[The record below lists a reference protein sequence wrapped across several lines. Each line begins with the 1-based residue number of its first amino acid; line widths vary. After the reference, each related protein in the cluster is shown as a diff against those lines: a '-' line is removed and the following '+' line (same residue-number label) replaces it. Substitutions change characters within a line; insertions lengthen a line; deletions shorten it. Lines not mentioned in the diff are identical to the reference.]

1 MKFLSIIFLV
11 VLGFMKLVNGQ
22 LFDYSIKLE
31 PFSTSDCSGEQE
43 GVGFI
48 AKVDTCFT
56 IDYQTSFN
64 FKLQGE
70 NSVSVGISQEDQC
83 DNESEYFHQKNYKIG
98 SCIPAIQLDTT
109 HQYLKK
115 FYQLVSVV
123 KVDKN
128 FDNLKIPSGSIAMVY
143 RDGTCVSI
151 PLLVEYYTNN
161 TKLETF
167 KNSSNLYYC
176 NDEGYPVY
184 QECTE
189 MGCVGPYYDWKTC
202 ETIPK
207 FYNSTT
213 PTPVSGSITGE
224 ISVDMT
230 GVKTG
235 TGGHFSGDT
244 IGNSPKEIF
253 GGMGG
258 DGDAFITYTSG
269 QPTVHNTIG
278 ITPDDIEELFDSEG
292 GYQDKSFSSS
302 SSDSF
307 GNEIYYLSAIYS
319 FTILTKGGIVLW
331 SKEFAKIKGS
341 PINSLIKKVL
351 LEERSAE
358 TSFQIDSYSLK
369 WTFSNEFDLIF
380 VVVYQKIFTL
390 LYIEELLTTVKK
402 RFIKMYKDLLLTLK
416 ESSDFIIVDKFEG
429 FDFEVILEEV
439 ETRSKLQQTSIS
451 TPKKYEDTDKG
462 KLVKDQKNERAIKE
476 GRAEK
481 VKRKEQE
488 KKEKAER
495 RKQNKLNNINED
507 ISSSEE
513 DDDNESDSETSSEEN
528 SNGATKNQQTNEDV
542 ARIENSDDEDEDIIN
557 NRNKL
562 IAAKAKKSPG
572 GYKKKVKDTP
582 EKQSSSTGKKA
593 RTWDD
598 GKLSK
603 KELDGLNKSSSSG
616 SAEVVREKIQK
627 FNIDMEVSSD
637 EEEESKPVSGFMK
650 YFNVL
655 TGNRVIDNL
664 DLEPIL
670 ADFKLHLTK
679 KNVAPDIADKIVQS
693 IGTGL
698 EGKKLATF
706 QGVTSV
712 VKQQMEDTITRI
724 LTPKRNIDILREVQA
739 VKGKRPYTIVFSG
752 VNGVGKSTNLA
763 KVCYWLTANGYKCM
777 LAACDTFRS
786 GAIEQLKTHAD
797 RLNVHLF
804 ERGYSKD
811 AASVAQ
817 DAIAF
822 AKDTGY
828 DVVLIDTTGRMQ
840 NNEPLMKALSKLVNQ
855 NNVDLVLF
863 VGEALV
869 GNDGVDQL
877 TKFDKSLSLLANTTQ
892 THIRTIDGI
901 ILTKFDTIDDKVGAA
916 ISMVY
921 STGHP
926 IIFLGTG
933 QNYTDLKRMNIKS
946 VVKSLLH

>member
-1 MKFLSIIFLV
+1 M
-11 VLGFMKLVNGQ
+11 
-22 LFDYSIKLE
+22 
-31 PFSTSDCSGEQE
+31 
-43 GVGFI
+43 
-48 AKVDTCFT
+48 
-56 IDYQTSFN
+56 
-64 FKLQGE
+64 
-70 NSVSVGISQEDQC
+70 
-83 DNESEYFHQKNYKIG
+83 
-98 SCIPAIQLDTT
+98 LD
-109 HQYLKK
+109 
-115 FYQLVSVV
+115 
-123 KVDKN
+123 
-128 FDNLKIPSGSIAMVY
+128 
-143 RDGTCVSI
+143 
-151 PLLVEYYTNN
+151 
-161 TKLETF
+161 
-167 KNSSNLYYC
+167 
-176 NDEGYPVY
+176 
-184 QECTE
+184 
-189 MGCVGPYYDWKTC
+189 
-202 ETIPK
+202 
-207 FYNSTT
+207 
-213 PTPVSGSITGE
+213 
-224 ISVDMT
+224 
-230 GVKTG
+230 
-235 TGGHFSGDT
+235 
-244 IGNSPKEIF
+244 
-253 GGMGG
+253 
-258 DGDAFITYTSG
+258 
-269 QPTVHNTIG
+269 
-278 ITPDDIEELFDSEG
+278 
-292 GYQDKSFSSS
+292 
-302 SSDSF
+302 
-307 GNEIYYLSAIYS
+307 S

-402 RFIKMYKDLLLTLK
+402 RFIKMYKDLLLKLK
-416 ESSDFIIVDKFEG
+416 ESSDFIIVDKFQE
-429 FDFEVILEEV
+429 FNFEVILEEV
-439 ETRSKLQQTSIS
+439 ENRSKLQQSSNS

-476 GRAEK
+476 GRVEK

-495 RKQNKLNNINED
+495 RKQNKANNIND
-507 ISSSEE
+507 S
-513 DDDNESDSETSSEEN
+513 DDDDDDDDDSDDDSNDSDSEEN
-528 SNGATKNQQTNEDV
+528 SDGATKNQQTDV
-542 ARIENSDDEDEDIIN
+542 AKIENSDEEDEEIIK

-582 EKQSSSTGKKA
+582 DKQTSSSSTGKKA
-593 RTWDD
+593 RTWED

-603 KELDGLNKSSSSG
+603 KELEALNRSENNNST
-616 SAEVVREKIQK
+616 EIVREKIQK
-627 FNIDMEVSSD
+627 FNIEMDVSSSDDDD
-637 EEEESKPVSGFMK
+637 EEEAKPVSGFMK

-655 TGNRVIDNL
+655 TGNRVIDKQ

-679 KNVAPDIADKIVQS
+679 KNVAPDVADKIVQS

-739 VKGKRPYTIVFSG
+739 VKGKRPYSIVFSG

-926 IIFLGTG
+926 ILFLGTG

>member
-1 MKFLSIIFLV
+1 M
-11 VLGFMKLVNGQ
+11 
-22 LFDYSIKLE
+22 
-31 PFSTSDCSGEQE
+31 
-43 GVGFI
+43 
-48 AKVDTCFT
+48 
-56 IDYQTSFN
+56 
-64 FKLQGE
+64 
-70 NSVSVGISQEDQC
+70 
-83 DNESEYFHQKNYKIG
+83 
-98 SCIPAIQLDTT
+98 LD
-109 HQYLKK
+109 
-115 FYQLVSVV
+115 
-123 KVDKN
+123 
-128 FDNLKIPSGSIAMVY
+128 
-143 RDGTCVSI
+143 
-151 PLLVEYYTNN
+151 
-161 TKLETF
+161 
-167 KNSSNLYYC
+167 
-176 NDEGYPVY
+176 
-184 QECTE
+184 
-189 MGCVGPYYDWKTC
+189 
-202 ETIPK
+202 
-207 FYNSTT
+207 
-213 PTPVSGSITGE
+213 
-224 ISVDMT
+224 
-230 GVKTG
+230 
-235 TGGHFSGDT
+235 
-244 IGNSPKEIF
+244 
-253 GGMGG
+253 
-258 DGDAFITYTSG
+258 
-269 QPTVHNTIG
+269 
-278 ITPDDIEELFDSEG
+278 
-292 GYQDKSFSSS
+292 
-302 SSDSF
+302 
-307 GNEIYYLSAIYS
+307 S

-402 RFIKMYKDLLLTLK
+402 RFIKMYKDLLLKLK
-416 ESSDFIIVDKFEG
+416 ESSDFIIVDKFQE
-429 FDFEVILEEV
+429 FNFEVILEDV
-439 ETRSKLQQTSIS
+439 ENRSKLQQTSNS
-451 TPKKYEDTDKG
+451 APKKYEDTDKG

-476 GRAEK
+476 GRVEK

-495 RKQNKLNNINED
+495 RKQNKANNIND
-507 ISSSEE
+507 SS
-513 DDDNESDSETSSEEN
+513 DDDDSDDDDSNDDNSSDSEEN
-528 SNGATKNQQTNEDV
+528 SNGATKNQQADV
-542 ARIENSDDEDEDIIN
+542 ARIENSDDEDEEIIK

-582 EKQSSSTGKKA
+582 DKQAPSSTGKKA

-603 KELDGLNKSSSSG
+603 KELEALNRSDNSNG
-616 SAEVVREKIQK
+616 TEIVREKIQK
-627 FNIDMEVSSD
+627 FNIDMDVSSSDDDD
-637 EEEESKPVSGFMK
+637 EEEAKPVSGFMK

-655 TGNRVIDNL
+655 TGNRVIDNQ

-679 KNVAPDIADKIVQS
+679 KNVAPDVADKIVQS

-739 VKGKRPYTIVFSG
+739 VKGKRPYSIVFSG

-926 IIFLGTG
+926 ILFLGTG

-946 VVKSLLH
+946 VVKSLLN

>member
-1 MKFLSIIFLV
+1 M
-11 VLGFMKLVNGQ
+11 
-22 LFDYSIKLE
+22 
-31 PFSTSDCSGEQE
+31 
-43 GVGFI
+43 
-48 AKVDTCFT
+48 
-56 IDYQTSFN
+56 
-64 FKLQGE
+64 
-70 NSVSVGISQEDQC
+70 
-83 DNESEYFHQKNYKIG
+83 
-98 SCIPAIQLDTT
+98 LD
-109 HQYLKK
+109 
-115 FYQLVSVV
+115 
-123 KVDKN
+123 
-128 FDNLKIPSGSIAMVY
+128 
-143 RDGTCVSI
+143 
-151 PLLVEYYTNN
+151 
-161 TKLETF
+161 
-167 KNSSNLYYC
+167 
-176 NDEGYPVY
+176 
-184 QECTE
+184 
-189 MGCVGPYYDWKTC
+189 
-202 ETIPK
+202 
-207 FYNSTT
+207 
-213 PTPVSGSITGE
+213 
-224 ISVDMT
+224 
-230 GVKTG
+230 
-235 TGGHFSGDT
+235 
-244 IGNSPKEIF
+244 
-253 GGMGG
+253 
-258 DGDAFITYTSG
+258 
-269 QPTVHNTIG
+269 
-278 ITPDDIEELFDSEG
+278 
-292 GYQDKSFSSS
+292 
-302 SSDSF
+302 
-307 GNEIYYLSAIYS
+307 S

-402 RFIKMYKDLLLTLK
+402 RFIKMYKDLLLKLK
-416 ESSDFIIVDKFEG
+416 ESSDFIIVDKFQE
-429 FDFEVILEEV
+429 FNFEVILEEV

-495 RKQNKLNNINED
+495 RRQNRANNIND
-507 ISSSEE
+507 SS
-513 DDDNESDSETSSEEN
+513 DDSDDSDDSDESDSSEEN
-528 SNGATKNQQTNEDV
+528 SDGATKNQQQQTDV
-542 ARIENSDDEDEDIIN
+542 ARIENSDEDEDEEITK

-562 IAAKAKKSPG
+562 IAAAAKAKKSPG

-582 EKQSSSTGKKA
+582 DKQPSSTGKKA
-593 RTWDD
+593 RTWED

-603 KELDGLNKSSSSG
+603 KELEALNRSENSNG
-616 SAEVVREKIQK
+616 TEIVREKIQK
-627 FNIDMEVSSD
+627 FNIDMEVSSSED
-637 EEEESKPVSGFMK
+637 EEEAKPVSGFMK

-655 TGNRVIDNL
+655 TGNRVIDKQ

>member
-1 MKFLSIIFLV
+1 M
-11 VLGFMKLVNGQ
+11 
-22 LFDYSIKLE
+22 
-31 PFSTSDCSGEQE
+31 
-43 GVGFI
+43 
-48 AKVDTCFT
+48 
-56 IDYQTSFN
+56 
-64 FKLQGE
+64 
-70 NSVSVGISQEDQC
+70 
-83 DNESEYFHQKNYKIG
+83 
-98 SCIPAIQLDTT
+98 LD
-109 HQYLKK
+109 
-115 FYQLVSVV
+115 
-123 KVDKN
+123 
-128 FDNLKIPSGSIAMVY
+128 
-143 RDGTCVSI
+143 
-151 PLLVEYYTNN
+151 
-161 TKLETF
+161 
-167 KNSSNLYYC
+167 
-176 NDEGYPVY
+176 
-184 QECTE
+184 
-189 MGCVGPYYDWKTC
+189 
-202 ETIPK
+202 
-207 FYNSTT
+207 
-213 PTPVSGSITGE
+213 
-224 ISVDMT
+224 
-230 GVKTG
+230 
-235 TGGHFSGDT
+235 
-244 IGNSPKEIF
+244 
-253 GGMGG
+253 
-258 DGDAFITYTSG
+258 
-269 QPTVHNTIG
+269 
-278 ITPDDIEELFDSEG
+278 
-292 GYQDKSFSSS
+292 
-302 SSDSF
+302 
-307 GNEIYYLSAIYS
+307 S

-402 RFIKMYKDLLLTLK
+402 RFIKMYKDLLLKLK
-416 ESSDFIIVDKFEG
+416 ESSDFIIVDKFQE
-429 FDFEVILEEV
+429 FNFEVILEDV
-439 ETRSKLQQTSIS
+439 ENRSKLQQTSNS

-462 KLVKDQKNERAIKE
+462 KLIKDQKNERAIKE
-476 GRAEK
+476 GRVEK

-495 RKQNKLNNINED
+495 RKQNKANNIND
-507 ISSSEE
+507 SSDGDSGDSDVDDDSSE
-513 DDDNESDSETSSEEN
+513 SEEN
-528 SNGATKNQQTNEDV
+528 SDGATKNQQTDV
-542 ARIENSDDEDEDIIN
+542 ARIENSDDEDEEIIK

-582 EKQSSSTGKKA
+582 DKQTSTTTGKKA
-593 RTWDD
+593 RTWED

-603 KELDGLNKSSSSG
+603 KELEALNRSDNSNST
-616 SAEVVREKIQK
+616 EIVREKIQK
-627 FNIDMEVSSD
+627 FNIEMDVSSSDDDDD
-637 EEEESKPVSGFMK
+637 EEEAKPVSGFMK

-655 TGNRVIDNL
+655 TGNRVIDKQ

-679 KNVAPDIADKIVQS
+679 KNVAPDVADKIVQS

-739 VKGKRPYTIVFSG
+739 VKGKRPYSIVFSG

-926 IIFLGTG
+926 ILFLGTG

>member
-1 MKFLSIIFLV
+1 M
-11 VLGFMKLVNGQ
+11 
-22 LFDYSIKLE
+22 
-31 PFSTSDCSGEQE
+31 
-43 GVGFI
+43 
-48 AKVDTCFT
+48 
-56 IDYQTSFN
+56 
-64 FKLQGE
+64 
-70 NSVSVGISQEDQC
+70 
-83 DNESEYFHQKNYKIG
+83 
-98 SCIPAIQLDTT
+98 LD
-109 HQYLKK
+109 
-115 FYQLVSVV
+115 
-123 KVDKN
+123 
-128 FDNLKIPSGSIAMVY
+128 
-143 RDGTCVSI
+143 
-151 PLLVEYYTNN
+151 
-161 TKLETF
+161 
-167 KNSSNLYYC
+167 
-176 NDEGYPVY
+176 
-184 QECTE
+184 
-189 MGCVGPYYDWKTC
+189 
-202 ETIPK
+202 
-207 FYNSTT
+207 
-213 PTPVSGSITGE
+213 
-224 ISVDMT
+224 
-230 GVKTG
+230 
-235 TGGHFSGDT
+235 
-244 IGNSPKEIF
+244 
-253 GGMGG
+253 
-258 DGDAFITYTSG
+258 
-269 QPTVHNTIG
+269 
-278 ITPDDIEELFDSEG
+278 
-292 GYQDKSFSSS
+292 
-302 SSDSF
+302 
-307 GNEIYYLSAIYS
+307 S

-402 RFIKMYKDLLLTLK
+402 RFIKMYKDLLLKLK
-416 ESSDFIIVDKFEG
+416 ESSDFIIVDKFQE
-429 FDFEVILEEV
+429 FNFEVILEDV
-439 ETRSKLQQTSIS
+439 ENRSKLQQTSNS
-451 TPKKYEDTDKG
+451 APKKYEDTDKG

-476 GRAEK
+476 GRVEK

-495 RKQNKLNNINED
+495 RKQNKANNIND
-507 ISSSEE
+507 ISS
-513 DDDNESDSETSSEEN
+513 DDDSDDSDSSSGSDSEEN
-528 SNGATKNQQTNEDV
+528 SNGATKNQQTDV
-542 ARIENSDDEDEDIIN
+542 ARIENS
-557 NRNKL
+557 
-562 IAAKAKKSPG
+562 

-582 EKQSSSTGKKA
+582 DKQASSSTGKKA
-593 RTWDD
+593 RTWED

-603 KELDGLNKSSSSG
+603 KELEALNRSDNSNG
-616 SAEVVREKIQK
+616 TEIVREKIQK
-627 FNIDMEVSSD
+627 FNIDMDVSSSDDDD
-637 EEEESKPVSGFMK
+637 EEEAKPVSGFMK

-655 TGNRVIDNL
+655 TGNRVIDKQ

-679 KNVAPDIADKIVQS
+679 KNVAPDVADKIVQS

-739 VKGKRPYTIVFSG
+739 VKGKRPYSIVFSG

-926 IIFLGTG
+926 ILFLGTG

>member
-1 MKFLSIIFLV
+1 M
-11 VLGFMKLVNGQ
+11 
-22 LFDYSIKLE
+22 
-31 PFSTSDCSGEQE
+31 
-43 GVGFI
+43 
-48 AKVDTCFT
+48 
-56 IDYQTSFN
+56 
-64 FKLQGE
+64 
-70 NSVSVGISQEDQC
+70 
-83 DNESEYFHQKNYKIG
+83 
-98 SCIPAIQLDTT
+98 LD
-109 HQYLKK
+109 
-115 FYQLVSVV
+115 
-123 KVDKN
+123 
-128 FDNLKIPSGSIAMVY
+128 
-143 RDGTCVSI
+143 
-151 PLLVEYYTNN
+151 
-161 TKLETF
+161 
-167 KNSSNLYYC
+167 
-176 NDEGYPVY
+176 
-184 QECTE
+184 
-189 MGCVGPYYDWKTC
+189 
-202 ETIPK
+202 
-207 FYNSTT
+207 
-213 PTPVSGSITGE
+213 
-224 ISVDMT
+224 
-230 GVKTG
+230 
-235 TGGHFSGDT
+235 
-244 IGNSPKEIF
+244 
-253 GGMGG
+253 
-258 DGDAFITYTSG
+258 
-269 QPTVHNTIG
+269 
-278 ITPDDIEELFDSEG
+278 
-292 GYQDKSFSSS
+292 
-302 SSDSF
+302 
-307 GNEIYYLSAIYS
+307 S

-402 RFIKMYKDLLLTLK
+402 RFIKMYKDLLLKLK
-416 ESSDFIIVDKFEG
+416 ESSDFIMVDKFQE
-429 FDFEVILEEV
+429 FNFEVILEEV
-439 ETRSKLQQTSIS
+439 ETRSRLQQTSIS

-495 RKQNKLNNINED
+495 RKQNKANNLNDSGSSENE
-507 ISSSEE
+507 SEE
-513 DDDNESDSETSSEEN
+513 DSDNDSLEEN
-528 SNGATKNQQTNEDV
+528 SDGATKNQTLNEDV
-542 ARIENSDDEDEDIIN
+542 ARIENDSDEEDEEIIK

-562 IAAKAKKSPG
+562 MAAKAKKSPG

-582 EKQSSSTGKKA
+582 DKQSSAGKKA

-603 KELDGLNKSSSSG
+603 KELEALNRSENNNNNNSSNNKNT
-616 SAEVVREKIQK
+616 EIVREKIQK
-627 FNIDMEVSSD
+627 FNIDMEVSSSS
-637 EEEESKPVSGFMK
+637 EEEEDSKPVSGFMK

-655 TGNRVIDNL
+655 TGNRVIDKQ

-712 VKQQMEDTITRI
+712 VKQQMEDTVTRI